1 MTATI
6 LVDNRMLDM
15 NARNTDGENT
25 TKSDENLRDD
35 EDSSRAIKNRS
46 MGKAD
51 TESSGS
57 VVVDDVKYNN
67 DSQNLDKESNGVENF
82 V

>member
-15 NARNTDGENT
+15 NARNTDREST
-25 TKSDENLRDD
+25 TKSDGNLRDD
-35 EDSSRAIKNRS
+35 EDSIRAVKNRS

-67 DSQNLDKESNGVENF
+67 DSQNPDKESNGVENF
-82 V
+82 A

>member
-15 NARNTDGENT
+15 NARNTDGEST
-25 TKSDENLRDD
+25 TKSDGNLRDD
-35 EDSSRAIKNRS
+35 EDSIRAVKNRS

-67 DSQNLDKESNGVENF
+67 DSQNPDKESNGVENF
-82 V
+82 A

>member
-15 NARNTDGENT
+15 NARNTDGEST

-35 EDSSRAIKNRS
+35 EDSIRAVKNRS

>member
-1 MTATI
+1 MMATI

-15 NARNTDGENT
+15 NARNTDGEST
-25 TKSDENLRDD
+25 TKSDGNLRDD
-35 EDSSRAIKNRS
+35 EDSIRAVKNRS

-67 DSQNLDKESNGVENF
+67 DSQNPDKESNGMENF
-82 V
+82 A